1 MAAKQVKL
9 QTSKGDIV
17 VELNEE
23 AAPVTTKNFLDYV
36 GANFFDGTIFHR
48 VINGFMVQGG
58 GFGPDMTQKETRE
71 PIVNEADNGLKND
84 RGSLAMARTND
95 PNSATGQFFIN
106 HKDNDFLNFAGPDN
120 PGYAVFAKVV
130 DGLDIVDSIAEVET
144 GKSGH
149 HDDVPVEPVTIESAT
164 IV

>member
-9 QTSKGDIV
+9 QTNKGGII

-23 AAPVTTKNFLDYV
+23 AAPITAKNFLDY
-36 GANFFDGTIFHR
+36 AEAKFFDGTIFHR
-48 VINGFMVQGG
+48 VINGFMIQGG
-58 GFGPDMTQKETRE
+58 GFNPDMSQKETRE
-71 PIVNEADNGLKND
+71 PIVNEASNELKND

-106 HKDNDFLNFAGPDN
+106 HKDNDFLNYTGPAN

-130 DGLDIVDSIAEVET
+130 DGLGVVDSIAEVET
-144 GKSGH
+144 GRSGH
-149 HDDVPVEPVTIESAT
+149 HDDVPVEAVVIESAT
-164 IV
+164 VI